1 MWGVWFVGLMLGALG
16 FGYLADRVGRRR
28 LFVASLVLHATA
40 AVLTAS
46 SWSFASFLLFRFL
59 PR

>member
-1 MWGVWFVGLMLGALG
+1 MWFVGLMLGALG